1 MRRLVVPAQAFPVL
15 ALLAAC
21 AGDGAPSGPLGGC
34 TWPVTLRNEARQAV
48 EQFYASPTGP
58 GAWGTDLLAPNTLP
72 VGGAFPTRVPAG
84 TNHFRVVFV
93 DGSAAEIGGLDSCR
107 ISTVTVTGREI
118 RGGR

>member
-1 MRRLVVPAQAFPVL
+1 MVRRAALL
-15 ALLAAC
+15 ALPMLAAC
-21 AGDGAPSGPLGGC
+21 AGDGSPSGPLGGC
-34 TWPVTLRNEARQAV
+34 TGPVTLRNEARLAV

-58 GAWGTDLLAPNTLP
+58 GAWGADLLAPNTLP

-107 ISTVTVTGREI
+107 ISSVTVTGREI
-118 RGGR
+118 RGVR

>member
-1 MRRLVVPAQAFPVL
+1 MVRRLALL
-15 ALLAAC
+15 APLLLAAC

-34 TWPVTLRNEARQAV
+34 TGPVTLRNEARLAV

-58 GAWGTDLLAPNTLP
+58 GAWGPDLLAPNTLP

-84 TNHFRVVFV
+84 TSHYRVVFV